1 MDRTEKEKT
10 LIKQLSEKDSSAW
23 KEFLTCYGGLIYSQ
37 VYYTLQRSNFK
48 IPEDEINDAVQSLL
62 QNLMENNC
70 KKLLTFEGRGGCS
83 LASWLRTVATNH
95 TLSIIR
101 SKKQTV
107 PIDDVNEDKL
117 HKNMEDSQGVI
128 EKSPRDKAFDKQI
141 LDRLQKAISKLPPRQ
156 QVIFQLYYKDEWK
169 SQQIADFMRLT
180 PNNVD
185 QILFQIRKEIQNYLD
200 IDDK

>member
-10 LIKQLSEKDSSAW
+10 LIKQLSENDSSAW
-23 KEFLTCYGGLIYSQ
+23 KEFLGTYGGLIYSQ
-37 VYYTLQRSNFK
+37 VFYTLKRSNFR

-62 QNLMENNC
+62 QNLMDNAC

-101 SKKQTV
+101 SRKQTV
-107 PIDDVNEDKL
+107 PIDDVREDKL
-117 HKNMEDSQGVI
+117 HQNMEDSKGLA
-128 EKSPRDKAFDKQI
+128 EKSPRDKASDQQI
-141 LDRLQKAISKLPPRQ
+141 LDRLQNAVKKLPARQ

-169 SQQIADFMRLT
+169 SQQIADFLRLT

-185 QILFQIRKEIQNYLD
+185 QILFQIRKEIQNLLE
-200 IDDK
+200 IDNN